1 MVSAIFTTTSFLR
14 AHHVPFKGPY
24 VVPVSSLAFDELHL
38 TTKVNGEVRQSQNTA
53 ELIFDIPTL
62 IQTISLGISIQPGD
76 IIATGTPAGVGMGMN
91 PNVWLK
97 DGDVVEVSIPPLGTL
112 RNPISSKVPPVAHL
126 PSTCAKTYSVATPD
140 ISYMCLKANSKT
152 LHVEISGPRSG
163 PVILFFHGLGSSLNF
178 YHPIIDMTEV
188 DKTHRVVLF
197 DFEGHGRSPLS
208 SSGSSGLSVDGF
220 ARDAKFLMDDMGVK
234 TAHVVGHCLGG
245 VSYLS
250 EIQLAIHVAYFRIDS
265 CSSLQPL
272 SAQYILTL

>member
-197 DFEGHGRSPLS
+197 DLEGHGRSPLS